1 MHSLYKNVEFNLINL
16 DNKKIEDYLNAINN
30 FFKIIKEVFNEGL
43 LVSSSLISL
52 ISDGNFDE
60 LFQRIMTYAL
70 YCLNNYSD
78 TANYETPCLSLLD
91 LIHSD
96 TNIFIL
102 YIKEMYPL
110 LNRII
115 NADDAKNNIFTLII

>member
-1 MHSLYKNVEFNLINL
+1 
-16 DNKKIEDYLNAINN
+16 
-30 FFKIIKEVFNEGL
+30 
-43 LVSSSLISL
+43 
-52 ISDGNFDE
+52 
-60 LFQRIMTYAL
+60 MTYAL

-96 TNIFIL
+96 TNIFIP